1 MRTRRIL
8 VVLPATLLAAVA
20 TVLLVSEGIHRAA
33 STRGLGGSPGRPE
46 GGVGREAVV
55 VLGFGNADARA
66 NRINRYRVR
75 AALRSIDPRAA
86 STALV
91 LCGGSVM
98 GDESEARI
106 LARYARELGY
116 RGPVVLEEASRST
129 RENVA
134 NAIPLVE
141 DADTIR
147 IVSDSVHAEEARAY
161 LRAARPDLADR
172 LARAREYRF
181 GEVTWMKPLAIAV
194 ALLRRAREASRDR
207 QDARRHVTAG
217 TAPADR

>member
-8 VVLPATLLAAVA
+8 VVPAALLGVVTA
-20 TVLLVSEGIHRAA
+20 VLLVSEGIHRVA
-33 STRGLGGSPGRPE
+33 STRGLGDAPGRADGSP
-46 GGVGREAVV
+46 GREAVV
-55 VLGFGNADARA
+55 VLGFGN
-66 NRINRYRVR
+66 RYRVR
-75 AALRSIDPRAA
+75 AALRSMDPRAA

-98 GDESEARI
+98 GDEPEARI

-116 RGPVVLEEASRST
+116 RGRVVLEEASRST

-147 IVSDSVHAEEARAY
+147 IVSDPVHAEEARGY
-161 LRAARPDLADR
+161 LRAARPDLAAR
-172 LARAREYRF
+172 LARADDYRF
-181 GEVTWMKPLAIAV
+181 GEETWMKPLAIAV
-194 ALLRRAREASRDR
+194 AVLRRARS
-207 QDARRHVTAG
+207 G
-217 TAPADR
+217 

>member
-8 VVLPATLLAAVA
+8 VVPAALLAVGAA
-20 TVLLVSEGIHRAA
+20 VLLASEGIHRFA
-33 STRGLGGSPGRPE
+33 STRGLGDAPGRADGSP
-46 GGVGREAVV
+46 GREAVV
-55 VLGFGNADARA
+55 VLGFGNAGARA

-75 AALRSIDPRAA
+75 AALRSMDPRAA

-98 GDESEARI
+98 GDEPEARI

-116 RGPVVLEEASRST
+116 RGRVVLEEASRST

-147 IVSDSVHAEEARAY
+147 IVSDPVHAEEARGY
-161 LRAARPDLADR
+161 LRAARPDLAAR
-172 LARAREYRF
+172 LARADDYRF
-181 GEVTWMKPLAIAV
+181 GEETWMKPLAIAV
-194 ALLRRAREASRDR
+194 AVLRRARS
-207 QDARRHVTAG
+207 G
-217 TAPADR
+217 

>member
-8 VVLPATLLAAVA
+8 VVPAALLAVGAA
-20 TVLLVSEGIHRAA
+20 VLLASEGIHRLA
-33 STRGLGGSPGRPE
+33 STRSLGDAPGRADGTP
-46 GGVGREAVV
+46 GREAVV
-55 VLGFGNADARA
+55 VLGFGNAGPRA

-75 AALRSIDPRAA
+75 AALRSMDPRAA

-98 GDESEARI
+98 GDEPEARI

-116 RGPVVLEEASRST
+116 RGEVVLEEASRST

-147 IVSDSVHAEEARAY
+147 IVSDPVHAEEARGY
-161 LRAARPDLADR
+161 LRAARPDLAAR
-172 LARAREYRF
+172 IARADDYRF
-181 GEVTWMKPLAIAV
+181 GEMTWMKPLAIAV
-194 ALLRRAREASRDR
+194 AALRRARS
-207 QDARRHVTAG
+207 G
-217 TAPADR
+217 

>member
-1 MRTRRIL
+1 M
-8 VVLPATLLAAVA
+8 
-20 TVLLVSEGIHRAA
+20 
-33 STRGLGGSPGRPE
+33 
-46 GGVGREAVV
+46 GREVVV
-55 VLGFGNADARA
+55 VLGFGNAGPRA

-75 AALRSIDPRAA
+75 AALRSMDPRAA

-98 GDESEARI
+98 GDEPEARI
-106 LARYARELGY
+106 LARFARDELGY
-116 RGPVVLEEASRST
+116 AGPVVLEEASTST

-147 IVSDSVHAEEARAY
+147 IVSDPVHAEEARGY

-172 LARAREYRF
+172 LARADDYRF
-181 GEVTWMKPLAIAV
+181 GEMTWMKPLAIVV
-194 ALLRRAREASRDR
+194 ALLRRARSA
-207 QDARRHVTAG
+207 
-217 TAPADR
+217 

>member
-1 MRTRRIL
+1 M
-8 VVLPATLLAAVA
+8 
-20 TVLLVSEGIHRAA
+20 
-33 STRGLGGSPGRPE
+33 
-46 GGVGREAVV
+46 GREVVV
-55 VLGFGNADARA
+55 VLGLGNASPRA

-98 GDESEARI
+98 GDEPEARI
-106 LARYARELGY
+106 LARFARDELGY
-116 RGPVVLEEASRST
+116 AGPVVLEEASTST

-134 NAIPLVE
+134 NAIPLIE

-147 IVSDSVHAEEARAY
+147 IVSDPVHAEEARGY

-172 LARAREYRF
+172 LASADDYRF
-181 GEVTWMKPLAIAV
+181 GEMTWMKPLAIAV
-194 ALLRRAREASRDR
+194 ALLRRVRSA
-207 QDARRHVTAG
+207 
-217 TAPADR
+217 

>member
-8 VVLPATLLAAVA
+8 VVPAALLAAGA
-20 TVLLVSEGIHRAA
+20 AVLLASEGIHRLA
-33 STRGLGGSPGRPE
+33 STHGLGDAPGRADGSP
-46 GGVGREAVV
+46 GREAVV
-55 VLGFGNADARA
+55 VLGFGDAGPRA

-75 AALRSIDPRAA
+75 AALRSMDPRAW

-98 GDESEARI
+98 GDEPEARI

-116 RGPVVLEEASRST
+116 RGEVVLEEASRST

-147 IVSDSVHAEEARAY
+147 IVSDPVHAEEARGY
-161 LRAARPDLADR
+161 LRAARPDLAAR
-172 LARAREYRF
+172 LARADDYRF
-181 GEVTWMKPLAIAV
+181 GEETWMKPLAIAV
-194 ALLRRAREASRDR
+194 AVLRRARS
-207 QDARRHVTAG
+207 G
-217 TAPADR
+217 

>member
-8 VVLPATLLAAVA
+8 VVLPAALVAAVGAVLLA
-20 TVLLVSEGIHRAA
+20 SEGIHRAS
-33 STRGLGGSPGRPE
+33 STRGLGISPGRPD
-46 GGVGREAVV
+46 GTVGREAVV
-55 VLGFGNADARA
+55 VLGFGNAGARA
-66 NRINRYRVR
+66 NRVNRYRVR
-75 AALRSIDPRAA
+75 AALRSMDPRAA
-86 STALV
+86 STVLV

-98 GDESEARI
+98 GDEPEARI

-147 IVSDSVHAEEARAY
+147 IVSDPVHAEEARVH

-172 LARAREYRF
+172 LARGREYRF

-207 QDARRHVTAG
+207 PD
-217 TAPADR
+217 D

>member
-1 MRTRRIL
+1 MRTRRTL
-8 VVLPATLLAAVA
+8 VATGVALLAAVGA
-20 TVLLVSEGIHRAA
+20 AVLASEGIHRLA
-33 STRGLGGSPGRPE
+33 STRGLGRAPGRPD
-46 GGVGREAVV
+46 GTVGREVVV
-55 VLGFGNADARA
+55 VLGLGNASPRA

-98 GDESEARI
+98 GDEPEARI
-106 LARYARELGY
+106 LARFARDELGY
-116 RGPVVLEEASRST
+116 AGPVVLEEASTST

-134 NAIPLVE
+134 NAIPLIE

-147 IVSDSVHAEEARAY
+147 IVSDPVHAEEARGY

-172 LARAREYRF
+172 LASADDYRF
-181 GEVTWMKPLAIAV
+181 GEMTWMKPLAIAV
-194 ALLRRAREASRDR
+194 ALLRRVRSA
-207 QDARRHVTAG
+207 
-217 TAPADR
+217 

>member
-8 VVLPATLLAAVA
+8 VVPAALLAAGA
-20 TVLLVSEGIHRAA
+20 AVLLASEGIHRLA
-33 STRGLGGSPGRPE
+33 STRGLGDAPGRADGSP
-46 GGVGREAVV
+46 GREAVV
-55 VLGFGNADARA
+55 VLGFGDAGPRA

-75 AALRSIDPRAA
+75 AALRSMDPRAW

-98 GDESEARI
+98 GDEPEARI

-116 RGPVVLEEASRST
+116 RGEVVLEEASRST

-147 IVSDSVHAEEARAY
+147 IVSDPVHAEEARAY
-161 LRAARPDLADR
+161 LRAARPDLAAR
-172 LARAREYRF
+172 LARADDYRF
-181 GEVTWMKPLAIAV
+181 GEMTWMKPLAIAV
-194 ALLRRAREASRDR
+194 AALRRARSR
-207 QDARRHVTAG
+207 
-217 TAPADR
+217 